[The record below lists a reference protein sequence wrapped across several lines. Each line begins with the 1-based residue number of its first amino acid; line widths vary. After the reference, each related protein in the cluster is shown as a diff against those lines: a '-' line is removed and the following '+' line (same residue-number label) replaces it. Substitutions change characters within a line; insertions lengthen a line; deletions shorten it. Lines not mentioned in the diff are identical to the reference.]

1 MMQNILLDLT
11 KPLKDMKLEKDVN
24 IKGIFKGT
32 GHDNFQNK
40 FRITHAAKGIH
51 SRIHFKVVLN
61 GTDQFKIEPIIVVA
75 KGSKGTDTY
84 LKVEV
89 LLLGNNTKA
98 EVIPSLEIKENE
110 VKAGHAATIS
120 KINKD
125 HLYYLLS
132 RGLSEK
138 AAEAIIIKAFLEE
151 NQDA

>member
-1 MMQNILLDLT
+1 MQEILLDLT
-11 KPLKDMKLEKDVN
+11 KPLTDMQLTSDVY
-24 IKGIFKGT
+24 IKGIFKGK
-32 GHDNFQNK
+32 GNENIDNK
-40 FRITHAAKGIH
+40 FRLIHNGKGIH

-61 GTDQFKIEPIIVVA
+61 QQDQFKIEPIIEVA

-89 LLLGNNTKA
+89 LLLGDNCRA

-110 VKAGHAATIS
+110 VKAGHGATIS

-132 RGLSEK
+132 RGLSAK
-138 AAEAIIIKAFLEE
+138 QAEIVLIKAFLEE
-151 NQDA
+151 PQDE